1 MRLRSDK
8 RGRLAGLGE
17 FALGMAAEMAYVG
30 LFFLLGIA
38 ICVACLV
45 AYAR

>member
-17 FALGMAAEMAYVG
+17 LALGMAAEMAYVAA
-30 LFFLLGIA
+30 FLIVGA
-38 ICVACLV
+38 VVCVLCLV
-45 AYAR
+45 VNA

>member
-8 RGRLAGLGE
+8 RGHLAGFSE
-17 FALGMAAEMAYVG
+17 IALGMAAEMAYVG
-30 LFFLLGIA
+30 LFFILGIA